1 MIEAVYIIG
10 CWMLIIAV
18 FLGIGILCKEQA
30 KHDKKY
36 ADDHDKAMAI
46 YMHDKQVYNRAI
58 NELLKRA
65 LNKKDIEPKQLAED
79 LQHIKQVSHDLSHII
94 FGKEQ

>member
-1 MIEAVYIIG
+1 MEVLTIIG
-10 CWMLIIAV
+10 CFLLVIAI
-18 FLGIGILCKEQA
+18 FIGIGIWSSQTE
-30 KHDKKY
+30 HDKKY